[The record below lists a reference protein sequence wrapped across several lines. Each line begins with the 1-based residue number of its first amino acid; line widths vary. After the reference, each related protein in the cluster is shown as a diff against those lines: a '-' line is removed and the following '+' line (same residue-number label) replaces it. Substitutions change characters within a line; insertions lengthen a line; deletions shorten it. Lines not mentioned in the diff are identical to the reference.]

1 MLRRLLLVLL
11 LALSPLGLAGAPAH
25 AASPAAAVSAANGT
39 VGVAQTVAVVAPD
52 AAGRQVTLLVLL
64 GGVPTGQ
71 LTGNLDAQG
80 EAVIRWV
87 PTAAGT
93 WTIRGLAGVPATAT
107 ATVTV
112 APVATR
118 TTVFT
123 PTAVG
128 LGLATTLTATVTP
141 TGGAFMPQ
149 GTLTFA
155 SVYGP
160 VLGTTTVTP
169 GADGQAVGSVT
180 WTPTALGPFPI
191 VVRFTPT
198 GGGSTASAA
207 GSELYVTTSL
217 PTLRLVMPSSIIL
230 GQSAPLTAF
239 VADPLVPGT
248 AAFLN
253 SRNGVTTSMSPST
266 PVVSGRTTLQW
277 TPSAPG
283 NQFVTA
289 QFTSTDGNVSGAFT
303 QGIAVQLPWPADPL
317 SVASAGIG
325 TLTTAAPTTV
335 PGGQRIGWATST
347 GSGAAVNLA
356 ESGPC
361 LFDGAVLITPRAG
374 GTCLVT
380 ATSTGGGT
388 LGPNS
393 ATFTL
398 TVTKA

>member
-1 MLRRLLLVLL
+1 MLRRLLVA
-11 LALSPLGLAGAPAH
+11 LALVAALLGIAAGPAPA
-25 AASPAAAVSAANGT
+25 ASAAAAVSAANGT
-39 VGVAQTVAVVAPD
+39 VGVVQTVAVVAPG
-52 AAGRQVTLLVLL
+52 AAGQQVTLLVLL
-64 GGVPTGQ
+64 GGTPQGQ
-71 LTGNLDAQG
+71 LTTTLDAQG
-80 EAVIRWV
+80 EGTIPWV

-93 WTIRGLAGVPATAT
+93 WTLRGLAGVPTSAT
-107 ATVTV
+107 ATVVV
-112 APVATR
+112 APVPTR
-118 TTVFT
+118 TTVLT

-141 TGGAFMPQ
+141 TGGAFIPQ

-169 GADGQAVGSVT
+169 GTDGQAVGSVS
-180 WTPTALGPFPI
+180 WTPTTLGPFPI
-191 VVRFTPT
+191 VARFTPS
-198 GGGSTASAA
+198 GGGSTGSSAGA
-207 GSELYVTTSL
+207 ELYVSTSL
-217 PTLRLVMPSSIIL
+217 PTLRMIVPSSIIL
-230 GQSAPLTAF
+230 GQTIPLTAV

-248 AAFLN
+248 TAFVTT
-253 SRNGVTTSMSPST
+253 RNGVTTSLAPST
-266 PVVSGRTTLQW
+266 TVVAGRTTLQW
-277 TPSAPG
+277 TPSTAG

-289 QFTSTDGNVSGAFT
+289 QFSSTDGNVSGAFT
-303 QGIAVQLPWPADPL
+303 QGVAVQMPWPADPL

-325 TLTTAAPTTV
+325 TLSTAAATTV
-335 PGGQRIGWATST
+335 RGGQRIGWATST

-361 LFDGAVLITPRAG
+361 LLDGAVLVTPRAG

-393 ATFTL
+393 ATFTIL
-398 TVTKA
+398 VTKA